1 MIMSCR
7 GHSNNILFS
16 PHSLL
21 DHPALNTT
29 ISDKEK
35 MEAEQTLLA
44 IKEFTRYLQGVER
57 DLSSMSKKMRKKEIA
72 QSVGFVGSGI
82 HEALQYLSIV
92 KKVIGKTQRILDK
105 KALSS
110 SQETTEP
117 SPKSAED

>member
-1 MIMSCR
+1 MMSRR
-7 GHSNNILFS
+7 GSSNNILFS

-21 DHPALNTT
+21 DHLALNTSL
-29 ISDKEK
+29 SDKEK
-35 MEAEQTLLA
+35 IEAEQTLLA
-44 IKEFTRYLQGVER
+44 IKEFTRYLQRVEKE
-57 DLSSMSKKMRKKEIA
+57 LSSMSKRLRKKEIA

-82 HEALQYLSIV
+82 HEAIQYLSIV

-117 SPKSAED
+117 TPKSAED